1 MCHKQS
7 IEQEFA
13 LIDRKLCR
21 FEPIKAFC
29 ILEFSLSFGHS
40 LEGGIFLYCSHRL
53 QILFFINCNHKFAI
67 KGFETYIYTIQDGTY
82 QDLKTDP
89 VRKTITLR
97 RFMMMVNGIL
107 RAVAR
112 VTQRRAKP
120 VRVYEKKK
128 DTLLKKSR
136 LSPFVTVILALTLVS
151 LKCPVRPVLGP
162 KEFVISLTNIYLKMA
177 RLT

>member
-1 MCHKQS
+1 
-7 IEQEFA
+7 
-13 LIDRKLCR
+13 
-21 FEPIKAFC
+21 
-29 ILEFSLSFGHS
+29 
-40 LEGGIFLYCSHRL
+40 
-53 QILFFINCNHKFAI
+53 
-67 KGFETYIYTIQDGTY
+67 
-82 QDLKTDP
+82 
-89 VRKTITLR
+89 
-97 RFMMMVNGIL
+97 MVNGIL

-136 LSPFVTVILALTLVS
+136 LSPFVTVILVLSLVS

-162 KEFVISLTNIYLKMA
+162 KEFVISLTKIYLKMA